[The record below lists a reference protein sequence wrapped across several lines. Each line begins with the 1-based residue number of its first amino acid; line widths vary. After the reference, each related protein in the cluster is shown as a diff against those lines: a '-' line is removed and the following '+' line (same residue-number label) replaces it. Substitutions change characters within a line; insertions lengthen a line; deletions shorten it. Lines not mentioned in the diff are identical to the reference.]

1 MRASSANTTKNGGLS
16 FEARHCCALFLT
28 HKRVHKHRDQLFF
41 LWNIDDLNWL
51 LLFFVL
57 FHETE
62 KKHQIIYET
71 QYQCI
76 ASSCFADP
84 RAQTLWAGAEAGVDR
99 KTSVLTGRNRN
110 LERKVSGG
118 THLLGVSRA
127 EDENQVGCRKSGI
140 DWHKNV
146 WFICQKKKTNVY
158 PNLTCEV
165 SRTFNNHLLYFEYE
179 S

>member
-28 HKRVHKHRDQLFF
+28 QTCAQAPWPAFF
-41 LWNIDDLNWL
+41 LWNTDDLNW

-71 QYQCI
+71 QCI

-118 THLLGVSRA
+118 THLLKVSRA

-146 WFICQKKKTNVY
+146 WFICQKKKKPNVY

-165 SRTFNNHLLYFEYE
+165 SRIFNNHLLYFEYE